1 MNNIFIFA
9 PAMKGNEQHT
19 EAEMSFLDHLE
30 ALRWHIIRSA
40 AAIFIMAIA
49 AFTFS
54 RYIFDYIIIAPKSP
68 DFITY
73 RVLCKIT
80 SLITGDD
87 SLCIKEIP
95 ITLINIDM
103 AGQFSTDIIIS
114 FFSGLILAIPY
125 VVWEIWRF
133 LKPALHENE
142 RKNTRGFVFYVS
154 ALFITGVL
162 FGYFMILPLSVN
174 FLGNYKVSSEVF
186 NQISLGSYIS
196 TTVTL
201 CMSSGIVFQLPILV
215 YILSRLGLVTPDLMR
230 KYRKHSIVIVL
241 FISAIIT
248 PPDITSQILVS
259 IPIIILYEIS
269 IFISASVQK
278 KLLNKN
284 A

>member
-1 MNNIFIFA
+1 MYLCRSMKSEHTNNQ
-9 PAMKGNEQHT
+9 G
-19 EAEMSFLDHLE
+19 EMSFLDHLE

-40 AAIFIMAIA
+40 AAVFIMAIV

-54 RYIFDYIIIAPKSP
+54 RYIFDYIIIAPKNP
-68 DFITY
+68 NFITY
-73 RVLCKIT
+73 RILCKLT
-80 SLITGDD
+80 TLFTGDD

-103 AGQFSTDIIIS
+103 AGQFSTDVIIS
-114 FFSGLILAIPY
+114 FFSGLILALPY
-125 VVWEIWRF
+125 VVWELWRF

-154 ALFITGVL
+154 ALFMIGIL
-162 FGYFMILPLSVN
+162 FGYYLILPLSVN

-215 YILSRLGLVTPDLMR
+215 YILSRLGLVTPAFMR
-230 KYRKHSIVIVL
+230 KYRKHSIIIVL

-248 PPDITSQILVS
+248 PPDITSQILVA
-259 IPIIILYEIS
+259 IPIVILYEIS

>member
-1 MNNIFIFA
+1 MKSEHTNNQ
-9 PAMKGNEQHT
+9 G
-19 EAEMSFLDHLE
+19 EMSFLDHLE
-30 ALRWHIIRSA
+30 ELRWHIIRSA
-40 AAIFIMAIA
+40 VAVLIMAIL

-54 RYIFDYIIIAPKSP
+54 RYIFDYIIVAPKSP

-73 RVLCKIT
+73 RLLCKIT
-80 SLITGDD
+80 SLMTGDD

-95 ITLINIDM
+95 ITLINIEM
-103 AGQFSTDIIIS
+103 AGQFSTDVIVS
-114 FFSGLILAIPY
+114 FFSGLILAFPY
-125 VVWEIWRF
+125 VVWEIWQF

-154 ALFITGVL
+154 ILFITGVL
-162 FGYFMILPLSVN
+162 FGYYLILPLSVN
-174 FLGNYKVSSEVF
+174 FLGNYKVSEEVF

-215 YILSRLGLVTPDLMR
+215 YILSRLGLITPDFMR
-230 KYRKHSIVIVL
+230 KYRKHSIIVVL

-284 A
+284 T

>member
-1 MNNIFIFA
+1 
-9 PAMKGNEQHT
+9 MKGNHSNSQ
-19 EAEMSFLDHLE
+19 AEMSFLDHLE

-40 AAIFIMAIA
+40 AAVFIMAIV

-73 RVLCKIT
+73 RILCKIT
-80 SLITGDD
+80 TFLTGDD
-87 SLCIKEIP
+87 SLCIKDIP
-95 ITLINIDM
+95 ITLINIEM

-114 FFSGLILAIPY
+114 FFSGLILALPY
-125 VVWEIWRF
+125 VVWELWRF
-133 LKPALHENE
+133 LKPALYEYE
-142 RKNTRGFVFYVS
+142 RKNTRGFVFYIS
-154 ALFITGVL
+154 TLFLTGVL
-162 FGYFMILPLSVN
+162 FGYYLILPLSVN
-174 FLGNYKVSSEVF
+174 FLGNYKVSEEVF

-215 YILSRLGLVTPDLMR
+215 YILSRLGLVTPEFMR
-230 KYRKHSIVIVL
+230 KYRKHSIIVVL

-248 PPDITSQILVS
+248 PPDVTSQILVS

>member
-1 MNNIFIFA
+1 MSNKRATNQ
-9 PAMKGNEQHT
+9 G
-19 EAEMSFLDHLE
+19 EMSFLDHLE

-40 AAIFIMAIA
+40 AAVLLFAIG
-49 AFTFS
+49 AFVFS
-54 RYIFDYIIIAPKSP
+54 RYIFDYIIIAPKHP

-80 SLITGDD
+80 SLLTGDD

-103 AGQFSTDIIIS
+103 AGQFSTDVIIS
-114 FFSGLILAIPY
+114 FFAGLILAIPY
-125 VVWEIWRF
+125 VVWELWRF

-142 RKNTRGFVFYVS
+142 RKNTKGFVFYVS
-154 ALFITGVL
+154 FLFLLGVL
-162 FGYFMILPLSVN
+162 FGYFLILPLSVN
-174 FLGNYKVSSEVF
+174 FLGNYKVSADVF

-201 CMSSGIVFQLPILV
+201 CMSSGIVFELPILV
-215 YILSRLGLVTPDLMR
+215 YILSRLGLVTPAFMK
-230 KYRKHSIVIVL
+230 KYRKHSIIAVL

-259 IPIIILYEIS
+259 IPIVILYEIS

-278 KLLNKN
+278 KLELKKFK
-284 A
+284 

>member
-1 MNNIFIFA
+1 
-9 PAMKGNEQHT
+9 MKKEHIDN

-30 ALRWHIIRSA
+30 VLRWHIIRSA
-40 AAIFIMAIA
+40 AAVLIMAIGT
-49 AFTFS
+49 FTFS

-80 SLITGDD
+80 TFFTGND

-95 ITLINIDM
+95 ITLINIEM
-103 AGQFSTDIIIS
+103 AGQFSTDVIIS
-114 FFSGLILAIPY
+114 FFSGLLLALPY

-133 LKPALHENE
+133 LKPALHEHE
-142 RKNTRGFVFYVS
+142 RKNTKGFVFYVS
-154 ALFITGVL
+154 TLFIVGVL
-162 FGYFMILPLSVN
+162 FGYFVILPLSVN
-174 FLGNYKVSSEVF
+174 FLGNYKVSDQVY

-215 YILSRLGLVTPDLMR
+215 YILSRLGLVTPAFMR
-230 KYRKHSIVIVL
+230 KYRKHSIIVVL
-241 FISAIIT
+241 LIAAIIT
-248 PPDITSQILVS
+248 PPDITSQILVT

-278 KLLNKN
+278 KHLNKN
-284 A
+284 T

>member
-1 MNNIFIFA
+1 
-9 PAMKGNEQHT
+9 MKGNNSNNQ
-19 EAEMSFLDHLE
+19 AEMSFLEHLE
-30 ALRWHIIRSA
+30 VLRWHIIRSA
-40 AAIFIMAIA
+40 AVVFIMAIVC
-49 AFTFS
+49 FTFS
-54 RYIFDYIIIAPKSP
+54 RYIFNYIIIAPKSP

-73 RVLCKIT
+73 RILCKIT
-80 SLITGDD
+80 TFFTGDD

-103 AGQFSTDIIIS
+103 AGQFSTDVIIS
-114 FFSGLILAIPY
+114 FFSGLILALPY
-125 VVWEIWRF
+125 VVWELWRF

-154 ALFITGVL
+154 ALFLTGVL
-162 FGYFMILPLSVN
+162 FGYYVILPLSVN
-174 FLGNYKVSSEVF
+174 FLGNYKVSEEVF

-215 YILSRLGLVTPDLMR
+215 YILSRLGLVTPEFMR
-230 KYRKHSIVIVL
+230 KYRKHSVIVVL

-278 KLLNKN
+278 KLLLKN
-284 A
+284 AS